1 MRQREQHREMA
12 ALLTLAETAR
22 TVGVAQEIVFDLV
35 AEGKL
40 GAPTWLKGNG
50 WRWACRDVAAE
61 AWILERCERVAAHRA
76 RRGRERQPS
85 WATPAED
92 EAGR

>member
-1 MRQREQHREMA
+1 MRKREQHREMA

-22 TVGVAQEIVFDLV
+22 TLGVEPEEISALV
-35 AEGKL
+35 ARGEL
-40 GAPTWLKGNG
+40 AAPRWLAGNG
-50 WRWACRDVAAE
+50 WRWACRDVEAE

-76 RRGRERQPS
+76 RRGRKRQEN
-85 WATPAED
+85 WAQPDED